1 MWTGD
6 EQLACS
12 AYGHTMQVLID
23 DEEPEV
29 IQRFADRDILL
40 LLVYRIGRRED
51 RTLGR
56 TVRVMK
62 QVVSRRRDSR
72 KFFSSHRQVLEG
84 MIVAVL
90 CKLIADLGRHER
102 MGDTF
107 GFEIM
112 IEIRQVESDILA
124 DDIDCCT
131 ASERRVHVHHVRIE
145 TVRSVRRH
153 FVSGME
159 VIIAMVP
166 MTERHKVAVLELAA
180 FGHARGAGGIK
191 EDE

>member
-1 MWTGD
+1 
-6 EQLACS
+6 
-12 AYGHTMQVLID
+12 MQVLIN

-40 LLVYRIGRRED
+40 LLVYRVSGRED

-56 TVRVMK
+56 TVPVMK

-72 KFFSSHRQVLEG
+72 EFFSSHRQVLEG

-131 ASERRVHVHHVRIE
+131 ASERRVHIHHVRIE
-145 TVRSVRRH
+145 TVGSVRRH

-180 FGHARGAGGIK
+180 FGHACGAGGVE

>member
-1 MWTGD
+1 
-6 EQLACS
+6 
-12 AYGHTMQVLID
+12 MQVLIN
-23 DEEPEV
+23 DEESEV

-40 LLVYRIGRRED
+40 LFVYRIGRRED
-51 RTLGR
+51 GTLGR

-62 QVVSRRRDSR
+62 QVVSRRCDSR
-72 KFFSSHRQVLEG
+72 EFFSSHRQVLEG

-107 GFEIM
+107 GLEVM
-112 IEIRQVESDILA
+112 IQIRQVQTDIFA

-131 ASERRVHVHHVRIE
+131 ASERRVHIHHVRVE

-153 FVSGME
+153 FVSCME

-166 MTERHKVAVLELAA
+166 MTESHEVTMLELAA
-180 FGHARGAGGIK
+180 FRHTGGAGGIK